1 MGVGTIPAPISFAQE
16 SIKKSENWA
25 EISWLRM
32 EGMLGC
38 SPYHRQWN
46 SGKMI
51 LKNKGVGVGCGLGA
65 SRQAENY
72 MSREFVVPPNVRNTK
87 IWELKMREI

>member
-51 LKNKGVGVGCGLGA
+51 LKNKGVGGGLWIRRFKA
-65 SRQAENY
+65 SRKLYEQGICCAA
-72 MSREFVVPPNVRNTK
+72 
-87 IWELKMREI
+87 